1 MISQLIS
8 PKSLLFV
15 LVVFSPES
23 WSFQKVVRKTEFVC
37 SFSPKP
43 NPIVDL
49 KRRLLLDDDTK
60 NNGLYL
66 DQNGKKKKGYQFG
79 DISKA
84 IGKRLVSRVNDLTGK
99 EEYEFGDFSK
109 WIDSKVKDK
118 VNEMTGKEMYEFG
131 DLTKELLLRVR
142 THEYDLQEIIMILKA
157 ISAMGVGMSSVGG
170 LLPAKVLI
178 DLLEFSLL
186 NDIGNK
192 FVSFL
197 TGELD
202 RRMKKALTGNADY
215 QLGDITKAGFLKFI
229 EKDTYEFG
237 DISRTIQQKMNDG
250 QKDVKILDKS
260 SALDVEFEQW
270 DEALWKEDKLPGK

>member
-8 PKSLLFV
+8 VKTLLLLV
-15 LVVFSPES
+15 LVLFSPES
-23 WSFQKVVRKTEFVC
+23 WFSKEGSKRGFVSC
-37 SFSPKP
+37 FSPKP
-43 NPIVDL
+43 NPTVDS
-49 KRRLLLDDDTK
+49 KWRLGGK
-60 NNGLYL
+60 NDAVLFL
-66 DQNGKKKKGYQFG
+66 DQNGKKKGYQFG

-118 VNEMTGKEMYEFG
+118 VNDMTGKEMYEFG
-131 DLTKELLLRVR
+131 DLTKELLRRVR
-142 THEYDLQEIIMILKA
+142 THEYDLEEIIMILKA
-157 ISAMGVGMSSVGG
+157 ISALGVGMSSVGG

-197 TGELD
+197 TSELD

-237 DISRTIQQKMNDG
+237 DISKTIQQKMNDG
-250 QKDVKILDKS
+250 QKDIKILDKS
-260 SALDVEFEQW
+260 TALDVEFDQW
-270 DEALWKEDKLPGK
+270 DEALWKEDKMPSSK